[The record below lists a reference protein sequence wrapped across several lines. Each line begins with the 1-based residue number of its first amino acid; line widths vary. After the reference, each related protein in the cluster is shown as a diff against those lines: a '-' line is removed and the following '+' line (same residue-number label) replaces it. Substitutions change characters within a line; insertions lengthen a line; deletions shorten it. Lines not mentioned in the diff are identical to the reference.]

1 MSTTGLDVFDS
12 TLQKTNTWLR
22 QIMDELAT
30 EDRHLAYSA
39 LRVTLHAL
47 RDRLPVDEA
56 AHLGAQLPMLVRG
69 LYYEGW
75 QPRGKPEKTDLGEF
89 LLIIRSHVGSGL
101 GDPDPRQVARAVFRV
116 LTLHVTPGEIAG
128 VKHCLPADLQELW
141 TSF

>member
-1 MSTTGLDVFDS
+1 MSTTGLEVFDS

-30 EDRHLAYSA
+30 EDRHFAYSA

-47 RDRLPVDEA
+47 RDRLGVDEA

-75 QPRGKPEKTDLGEF
+75 HPAGKPHKADLGEF
-89 LLIIRSHVGSGL
+89 LMNIRNHVGRGL
-101 GDPDPRQVARAVFRV
+101 GDPDPRRVARAVFQV
-116 LTLHVTPGEIAG
+116 MALHVTPGELDD
-128 VKHCLPADLQELW
+128 VKHCLPADLRELW
-141 TSF
+141 P

>member
-22 QIMDELAT
+22 QILDELGS
-30 EDRHLAYSA
+30 EDRHFAYSA

-47 RDRLPVDEA
+47 RDRLTVDDA

-75 QPRGKPEKTDLGEF
+75 HPSGKPQKTDLGEF
-89 LLIIRSHVGSGL
+89 LLIIRGHVGRGL
-101 GDPDPRQVARAVFRV
+101 GDPDPRVVARAVFRV
-116 LTLHVTPGEIAG
+116 LALHITPGEMEKL
-128 VKHCLPADLQELW
+128 KHCLPADLRELLP
-141 TSF
+141 